1 MRRLHLIPVL
11 LFLSLAACNAL
22 PKGVAQP
29 LAQGETSAPQP
40 PAAPISPV
48 PLSPTA
54 MTPATPTPI
63 TSAPIT
69 PTLEIHPITLENA
82 PRLRQLAQVS
92 QGAISAVRWSPDGK
106 SMALAG
112 GLGIYL
118 QDAATLQDIRLISTE
133 KPVAS
138 FEFSPDGH
146 KLLVTHPDKTGAML
160 DVAGGGSLYTFEAG
174 DQAHFNPSGD
184 SFMVGQGDERMEIR
198 DVQTGRVLHEFKLDV
213 SDRTSLSPD
222 LRMLMASNFDGTR
235 AVDTDSGTILF
246 SLNEDR
252 VAIAQTAFSP
262 DGLTVA
268 ISVSGKEDAIRLYD
282 AKTGKLKHTLEGQ
295 FYSFALAFSPDGS
308 RLAAGGGDNTIQMWD
323 TNTGQRLYTLSGQA
337 YSYALAFSPNG
348 QWLAVGSR
356 LDNSLKIWD
365 VATGQV
371 VRTLPTSTQGTR
383 RIESIAF
390 SPAGDKLLIDYMWD
404 LWQVWD
410 ANTGQL
416 LEAFDKTPPDD
427 FIFAGS
433 QLFVSGAIQ
442 TTIWQWQPATGQL
455 VLRITLPTQPPVAVS
470 SDGKM
475 LATGRDDF
483 TIQIFNTVT
492 GRPVSSLAGHAGRV
506 TGLAFSPDGT
516 ILASSGEKQLSGS
529 GPGSNSELRLW
540 QVSTGK
546 LLSARETDPWAV
558 TVRGF
563 FTQNSLLTTRFSFN
577 TCGRGGGAS
586 DVALW
591 NVDDLRSAPGGEI
604 KPVWSNGGI
613 AGGTSIALSADRR
626 VMASSVGTIACP
638 NTLVHV
644 RAWDTGSG
652 APLTDLTFDNVTG
665 GHEVALNPDGTVLAA
680 GLGDGTFGLWDA
692 RTGQPLHTFTP
703 PGQANYVTSLIYNPD
718 GSLLIAGE
726 SDGAIQVWDAASRQ
740 LVHSLEGHT
749 TAVTKFE
756 FADEGRLLISKSDD
770 GTVRLWGVAD

>member
-1 MRRLHLIPVL
+1 
-11 LFLSLAACNAL
+11 
-22 PKGVAQP
+22 
-29 LAQGETSAPQP
+29 
-40 PAAPISPV
+40 
-48 PLSPTA
+48 
-54 MTPATPTPI
+54 
-63 TSAPIT
+63 
-69 PTLEIHPITLENA
+69 
-82 PRLRQLAQVS
+82 
-92 QGAISAVRWSPDGK
+92 
-106 SMALAG
+106 MALAS

-118 QDAATLQDIRLISTE
+118 QDAATLQEVRLISTE

-138 FEFSPDGH
+138 FEFSPDGSR
-146 KLLVTHPDKTGAML
+146 LLVRHPDKTGEML
-160 DVAGGGSLYTFEAG
+160 DGAGGASLYTFEAG
-174 DQAHFNPSGD
+174 DEAHFNPGGGNFLVS
-184 SFMVGQGDERMEIR
+184 QGDGRIEIR
-198 DVQTGRVLHEFKLDV
+198 DAQTGRLLHELKLGA

-235 AVDTDSGTILF
+235 AVDADSGTILF
-246 SLNEDR
+246 SLKEDR
-252 VAIAQTAFSP
+252 VAIAQTVFSP

-295 FYSFALAFSPDGS
+295 FYSFDLAFSPDGS

-323 TNTGQRLYTLSGQA
+323 TNTGQRLYTLSEQA

-348 QWLAVGSR
+348 QWLAVGSQ

-365 VATGQV
+365 VTTGQV
-371 VRTLPTSTQGTR
+371 VRTMPTSVQGTR
-383 RIESIAF
+383 RIESVAF
-390 SPAGDKLLIDYMWD
+390 SPAGDKLLVGYMWD

-433 QLFVSGAIQ
+433 QLFVAGAIQ

-455 VLRITLPTQPPVAVS
+455 VLRLTLPTQPPVAVS

-483 TIQIFNTVT
+483 TIQIFSTVT
-492 GRPVSSLAGHAGRV
+492 GRPVSSLTGHTGRV

-516 ILASSGEKQLSGS
+516 VLASSGEKQLSGS

-540 QVSTGK
+540 QVLTGK
-546 LLSARETDPWAV
+546 LLSTRETDPWAV

-563 FTQNSLLTTRFSFN
+563 FTQSSLLTTRFSFN

-591 NVDDLRSAPGGEI
+591 NVDDLRSVPGGEV

-613 AGGTSIALSADRR
+613 AGGTNIALSADRR

-652 APLTDLTFDNVTG
+652 ALMTDLTFDDVTG
-665 GHEVALNPDGTVLAA
+665 GHGVALNPDGTVLAV

-692 RTGQPLHTFTP
+692 RTGQPLYTFTP
-703 PGQANYVTSLIYNPD
+703 PGQVVFVTSSIYSPD

-726 SDGAIQVWDAASRQ
+726 SDGTIQVWNPASHQ
-740 LVHSLEGHT
+740 LVVTREGHT
-749 TAVTKFE
+749 AAVTKFE